1 MATFPRL
8 GDLSGSLFQPIPSPT
23 PSKLIGSTGRP
34 KVMIT
39 SVKIPDE
46 HIFANGLFQ
55 NVYIVYCMLE
65 AMGYEPW
72 MLVENNKN
80 HVDAKVH
87 KKYRMLD
94 FPEYVA
100 KPFGI
105 VAYIEMAMSCD
116 PSIRKFFRSIGA
128 KTVKVYLGNILNI
141 DIETITFYRGMNFSH
156 HIAGELDEIW
166 VSPHYD
172 FHTDYA
178 SSVNNILGK
187 TRIAPY
193 VWDPMFI
200 EETGTKYNSENVP
213 SQRPFL
219 IMEPNISFQKC
230 SLIPIMIVEAFQRR
244 SPSLVGEIIVINGAK
259 LLENTYFKENVL
271 PYLEV
276 AKVGKLKLVPRANV
290 VNLMKAVPHAIV
302 VQHQWNNEYNYSFLE
317 FMHMGYPVIHN
328 VKRFQEYG
336 YYYEG
341 GNFEQGA
348 DKIQTVIK
356 DHDANKYSY
365 ASQIKQLT
373 WRFSIHNPDNQKS
386 WNEMLGSKST
396 NLIAKPQ

>member
-1 MATFPRL
+1 MSFPRL
-8 GDLSGSLFQPIPSPT
+8 GDLSGSVFQPLPVPSPF
-23 PSKLIGSTGRP
+23 KLPGTTTRP

-65 AMGYEPW
+65 AMGYEPY

-80 HVDAKVH
+80 HTEAKVH
-87 KKYRMLD
+87 KQFRMLD

-116 PSIRKFFRSIGA
+116 PSIRKFFKSIGA
-128 KTVKVYLGNILNI
+128 KTIKVYLGNILNI

-172 FHTDYA
+172 FHADYA
-178 SSVNNILGK
+178 SSTNAMLGK
-187 TRIAPY
+187 TRIVPY

-200 EETGTKYNSENVP
+200 EESGTKYSSKEA
-213 SQRPFL
+213 SAQRTFL

-230 SLIPIMIVEAFQRR
+230 SLIPILCIEAYYRKH
-244 SPSLVGEIIVINGAK
+244 PTCVGEIITINGAK
-259 LLENTYFKENVL
+259 LLENPYFRDSIL
-271 PYLEV
+271 PTLQI
-276 AKVGKLKLVPRANV
+276 ARDGKLKLLPRANV
-290 VNLMKAVPHAIV
+290 VNLMKAAPNAIV

-317 FMHMGYPVIHN
+317 FVHMGYPVIHN
-328 VKRFQEYG
+328 IKRFKEFG

-341 GNFEQGA
+341 SNFEAGGDQIA
-348 DKIQTVIK
+348 RAVRE
-356 DHDANKYSY
+356 HDANLFSY
-365 ASQIKQLT
+365 ESQMKQLT
-373 WRFSIHNPDNQKS
+373 WRFSIHNPDNHTR
-386 WNEMLGSKST
+386 WNEMLGGRVALKKST
-396 NLIAKPQ
+396 